1 MTDNTD
7 NQEPAQPPPC
17 NPAIFRDG
25 VRIFVTHTIRSFNLE
40 PWVQRVA
47 ALSGQPVDWH
57 YVGGRAVV
65 LACGDV
71 EKARAALVRLLPE
84 HDALFRAA
92 SKMSERELAA
102 VLSGLREYSGIA
114 AA

>member
-1 MTDNTD
+1 MI
-7 NQEPAQPPPC
+7 QPAGY
-17 NPAIFRDG
+17 IRGLTRGLRRDG

-65 LACGDV
+65 LALAVSACSGNANVAPQMSALTVTPTRGPVGRVSLEGSARIVDADV
-71 EKARAALVRLLPE
+71 NWNR
-84 HDALFRAA
+84 
-92 SKMSERELAA
+92 
-102 VLSGLREYSGIA
+102 
-114 AA
+114 